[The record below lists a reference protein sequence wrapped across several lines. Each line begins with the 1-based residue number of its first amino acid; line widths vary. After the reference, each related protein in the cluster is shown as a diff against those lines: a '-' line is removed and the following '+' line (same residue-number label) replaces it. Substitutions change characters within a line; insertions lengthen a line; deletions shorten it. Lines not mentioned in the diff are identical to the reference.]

1 MANAI
6 VITVLVGVGYMV
18 LKSLVR
24 RLARIELK
32 EQTKQ
37 RVYGNF
43 CIDKNFSFHLYHTA
57 KEEPRRFLFYFVC
70 L

>member
-37 RVYGNF
+37 RV
-43 CIDKNFSFHLYHTA
+43 
-57 KEEPRRFLFYFVC
+57 
-70 L
+70 